1 MAATK
6 LEPITSIPTRVGD
19 DAPDASLSGGT
30 VDHGIA
36 AAIGTGFRY
45 AMAPP
50 QVANAPAGSPPPLS
64 GQTLLAG
71 LVVGLVVG
79 GMWMASVVTEAKA
92 IATEAQRAGDDV
104 DRRIREVEGKVGS
117 IESKVGSID
126 DKQDRMATDV
136 RSIREAVENISAR
149 SRLNP

>member
-6 LEPITSIPTRVGD
+6 LEPIPTRVGD

-45 AMAPP
+45 AMAPSP

-92 IATEAQRAGDDV
+92 IATEAQRAGDET